1 MFFLRDSAFSR
12 NAFTRNCKLYV
23 KQKSKLQTIKHF
35 ESNSI
40 VLDAFYGFNVWKNKT
55 NCLHIILSGFV
66 CIFCALFL
74 RCFFIRSSWVC
85 VQSSVIFWA
94 SGVKGQRAIE
104 FFKKGIKK
112 TASGLTIISFSN
124 RVNPLNELTLRKQSE
139 QRIVQISNCSYSG
152 SICFVCMCWYMHAA
166 YYSHLGF

>member
-1 MFFLRDSAFSR
+1 MCIHIKVLLFHCINFWDPYSNSSLLKRKIIVFLSRDSAFSR

-74 RCFFIRSSWVC
+74 RFFYSIIVSVC
-85 VQSSVIFWA
+85 
-94 SGVKGQRAIE
+94 AIKCYFLSIWSE
-104 FFKKGIKK
+104 GSESNWIFKKRNKK
-112 TASGLTIISFSN
+112 KLQ
-124 RVNPLNELTLRKQSE
+124 V
-139 QRIVQISNCSYSG
+139 V
-152 SICFVCMCWYMHAA
+152 
-166 YYSHLGF
+166 

>member
-1 MFFLRDSAFSR
+1 MFFSRDSAFSR

-23 KQKSKLQTIKHF
+23 KQKSKLQTIKQF

-55 NCLHIILSGFV
+55 NCLHIILSDFV

-74 RCFFIRSSWVC
+74 RFFYSIIVSVC
-85 VQSSVIFWA
+85 
-94 SGVKGQRAIE
+94 AIKCYFLSIWSE
-104 FFKKGIKK
+104 GSESNWILKKGIKK